1 MKYLIFSLRFV
12 SLFAILL
19 TSNRVF
25 AQNTLDNLGLTA
37 ATPSAIA
44 LSTRLLSTS
53 YTGPAFRIRRS
64 SDNELRDLYF
74 DAGTISLNSQ
84 VSVAGGGPATLTTLG
99 TWIGANSGTVAIW
112 YDQSG
117 NGRNAV
123 QATNAR
129 QPRLINAGSIDLKS
143 GRAAVRHLAAGQHF
157 LSVSTAILSTNFW
170 SINAVESL
178 DGGANQRMLSGQGNW
193 LLGFWNG
200 NEQSF
205 YFQGGA
211 AGTYNSG
218 IAATTNNQIYSSIG
232 QGASNALVFRNSS
245 SFSAQGGGVP
255 SSPPTTLLTSSYI
268 TTSEFSNGTIQEIT
282 VFSNAITAA
291 ERQIIECNQGTHYSI
306 SISTP
311 SISLNATSPIPV
323 GTTTV
328 NLPYSAANG
337 STYSITWNPA
347 AITAGFVNVT
357 NAALP
362 ASPITITVPAVG
374 PVAGSSYNGTLTVSN
389 SCSGI
394 SPNYSV
400 TIFIIGTN
408 TLDNLGLTV
417 ANPSSVA
424 YGLRK
429 LSSTYVGPVMQIRRS
444 SDGELRDVYFDGTGV
459 LSINSLVS
467 AAGGG
472 DATAT
477 TLTSWIGANSGT
489 VAIWY
494 DQSGQWRNASQTLVA
509 NQPRVINAGAIETQ
523 NGKPAVFLNGTSSYL
538 VESTTNVS
546 NPYAM
551 NTVASRTASNGGYQ
565 RLINL
570 SSTSDFFGYLGAS
583 VGNYATFVGSG
594 GSWNDV
600 AANTPNT
607 SIGATSAILSMNV
620 VAGAGGLVPFINGI
634 TQIGKNGTAGTST
647 GFLIGAPFPPAFSL
661 SQLWTGYISDFEIFP
676 ATLSIAAR
684 GALECNQSSF
694 YSISFT
700 TPTITHG
707 SITPVPVGTGA
718 VNLTYSATT
727 GNPTTYSIS
736 WDASALGAGFTN
748 IANSAL
754 PATPISI
761 AVGPTSVPGA
771 TYTGVLTVNNACGT
785 SSINY
790 PISVSILNSILG
802 LTPATSASYSLRK
815 LSPTYTGAAIQVRR
829 SSDNATQDIG
839 FTAGGDLDQT
849 ALLAFV
855 GAGNGFVSIWYDQ
868 SGFGRNATQATQA
881 AQPRIVNAGVVD
893 TQNGKPTMIFSGAQT
908 LLSSMTAVQGTT
920 SGTVTTSNFVFQNAT
935 VQSSLLSNGDGGANR
950 YNIHAPWNDGNTY
963 FDIGNNGSGG
973 RISGPLTWPSYSIAT
988 FRRNGAQGDVWKNG
1002 VNSLTSGSFG
1012 TAVTSNSAMWIGS
1025 YNGASFFINGGMAEL
1040 TVFSS
1045 ALSNADRTTLECSQ
1059 SAYYTISLTG
1069 ATNFEFYIQ
1078 GTPAASACNTTDE
1091 QVVWKNSDL
1100 VNNQATG
1107 NNLLKVQGGG
1117 AWNGGA
1123 ASWNTVSNN
1132 GYFQF
1137 TASETNTFRMAGLS
1151 TTNTD
1156 ANYTTIQ
1163 YAFYLQ
1169 NGGTLGIYESGV
1181 NRGNFGSYAT
1191 NDILKITVEANV
1203 VKYYR
1208 NATLLYIS
1216 TVTPTLPLLV
1226 DVSVNTVGGTI
1237 NNAIVSNYNT
1247 GVFVA
1252 NAINAGATPVYQ
1264 WKLNGSDVGTNNS
1277 TYTNTTLNNNDI
1289 VSCVLTYTG
1298 ICGVVTATSNGMTN
1312 KAVAAP
1318 SSIDFYITGTTAAS
1332 ACNTVDENVAWKI
1345 TDFRNVQGTGNSLV
1359 KINADGSNGGWNGG
1373 AASWNIVANNGY
1385 FQFTASETNTFR
1397 MAGLS
1402 TTNTDA
1408 NYTTIQYAFYLV
1420 NNGTLR
1426 IYQSGVDIGAFGT
1439 YTTNDILKIAVEANV
1454 VKYYR
1459 NATLLYISAVAPTLP
1474 LLVDVSINSTGGTIN
1489 NAIVSNYNTGTFTA
1503 TATNAGTPSFQWFVN
1518 GSPIGGATLSTY
1530 TNTSLANNDV
1540 VTCTM
1545 LPGLGGCTLVPPYTS
1560 NAITNKAVP
1569 APTSIDFY
1577 ITGTVAASACNTV
1590 DENVAW
1596 KITDFRNVQG
1606 TGNSLVKINADG
1618 SNGGWNGGAAS
1629 WNTVSNNGYF
1639 QFTAT
1644 ETNTLRM
1651 VGLSNTNTDANYTTI
1666 QYAFY
1671 LLNNGTVRIFQS
1683 GVDIGAFGTYTT
1695 NDIFK
1700 IAVEANVVKYYRN
1713 ATLLYI
1719 SAIAP
1724 SLPLLV
1730 DVSINSTGGTI
1741 TNAIVSNYNTGTF
1754 TATATNA
1761 GTPSFQWF
1769 LNGSPIGGATS
1780 SSYTNTS
1787 LANNDIVTCTMLP
1800 GLGGCTLVPP
1810 YTSNTITNK
1819 AVPAPTSI
1827 DFYLSGTISTT
1838 ACTEAIEQVVW
1849 KISDLVNTQASG
1861 NNLVKINA
1869 SGWNGGAASWNTVSN
1884 NGFFEFTA
1892 TETNIERMAGLST
1905 TNVNA
1910 SYTTIQYAV
1919 YLVNNGT
1926 YRVYESNNDRGGFG
1940 TYSTNDVFRVSV
1952 EANVVK
1958 YFRNGVLFYT
1968 SAVAPTLPLLVDVSI
1983 NQTGGT
1989 ITNALVVN
1997 NSNSGAFAVV
2007 ATNAGLNPTFD
2018 WRVNGSSVQVG
2029 TSTTYTNT
2037 SLVPGDV
2044 VTAILTPNLGGCS
2057 LTNYTSNSITI
2068 NGPGATPTNWT
2079 GGTDSNWYI
2088 ASNWD
2093 NGIPNKFKSA
2103 VINSGT
2109 PNNLTLTASANVYDI
2124 TIQPGATFTI
2134 SGSNQLYVFR
2144 NFTNNGAFVPNTSR
2158 VNFIGCSNASVLSC
2172 SGTQTFYNITVN
2184 TSYGLTVASGTH
2196 QVSNN
2201 FTFTNGIVT
2210 QNATLLFLAGSSA
2223 TGASNLS
2230 YVNGSVRKAGT
2241 TAFVFPIGSSS
2252 RFARIG
2258 IGAPS
2263 ASTTYTAQY
2272 FNTPFGTY
2280 TNAAAPL
2287 PVFNNVSARE
2297 YWTLNQ
2303 TVGSGN
2309 ATVTLYWEDSQYSQ
2323 INDCGTTDLR
2333 IARFNGTAWQNN
2345 NNSVSTT
2352 GACSLSSAL
2361 AGTVS
2366 TTAVV
2371 TQFGPLTFGSLSNT
2385 VNPLPVEL
2393 TSFMAAVTPN
2403 SVLLNWS
2410 TASELNNDFFELQRS
2425 ATGEKFE
2432 KIATVKGAGTVRDRT
2447 DYQYE
2452 DVTPLYGKNYYRLR
2466 QVDFDGQDAYS
2477 NVVVADVSIVSAS
2490 FSASVFPNPG
2500 RQDELKFMINTSDTS
2515 SPVRMRM
2522 FDQLGKNVIDETLSL
2537 QTSSEQFDLRLPNQ
2551 VSAGMFTLIFE
2562 KGTQKQFIRLVIK
2575 E

>member
-1 MKYLIFSLRFV
+1 
-12 SLFAILL
+12 
-19 TSNRVF
+19 
-25 AQNTLDNLGLTA
+25 
-37 ATPSAIA
+37 
-44 LSTRLLSTS
+44 
-53 YTGPAFRIRRS
+53 
-64 SDNELRDLYF
+64 
-74 DAGTISLNSQ
+74 
-84 VSVAGGGPATLTTLG
+84 
-99 TWIGANSGTVAIW
+99 
-112 YDQSG
+112 
-117 NGRNAV
+117 
-123 QATNAR
+123 
-129 QPRLINAGSIDLKS
+129 
-143 GRAAVRHLAAGQHF
+143 
-157 LSVSTAILSTNFW
+157 
-170 SINAVESL
+170 
-178 DGGANQRMLSGQGNW
+178 
-193 LLGFWNG
+193 
-200 NEQSF
+200 
-205 YFQGGA
+205 
-211 AGTYNSG
+211 
-218 IAATTNNQIYSSIG
+218 
-232 QGASNALVFRNSS
+232 
-245 SFSAQGGGVP
+245 
-255 SSPPTTLLTSSYI
+255 
-268 TTSEFSNGTIQEIT
+268 
-282 VFSNAITAA
+282 
-291 ERQIIECNQGTHYSI
+291 
-306 SISTP
+306 
-311 SISLNATSPIPV
+311 
-323 GTTTV
+323 
-328 NLPYSAANG
+328 
-337 STYSITWNPA
+337 
-347 AITAGFVNVT
+347 
-357 NAALP
+357 
-362 ASPITITVPAVG
+362 
-374 PVAGSSYNGTLTVSN
+374 
-389 SCSGI
+389 
-394 SPNYSV
+394 
-400 TIFIIGTN
+400 
-408 TLDNLGLTV
+408 
-417 ANPSSVA
+417 
-424 YGLRK
+424 
-429 LSSTYVGPVMQIRRS
+429 
-444 SDGELRDVYFDGTGV
+444 
-459 LSINSLVS
+459 
-467 AAGGG
+467 
-472 DATAT
+472 
-477 TLTSWIGANSGT
+477 
-489 VAIWY
+489 
-494 DQSGQWRNASQTLVA
+494 
-509 NQPRVINAGAIETQ
+509 
-523 NGKPAVFLNGTSSYL
+523 
-538 VESTTNVS
+538 
-546 NPYAM
+546 
-551 NTVASRTASNGGYQ
+551 
-565 RLINL
+565 
-570 SSTSDFFGYLGAS
+570 
-583 VGNYATFVGSG
+583 
-594 GSWNDV
+594 
-600 AANTPNT
+600 
-607 SIGATSAILSMNV
+607 
-620 VAGAGGLVPFINGI
+620 
-634 TQIGKNGTAGTST
+634 
-647 GFLIGAPFPPAFSL
+647 
-661 SQLWTGYISDFEIFP
+661 
-676 ATLSIAAR
+676 
-684 GALECNQSSF
+684 
-694 YSISFT
+694 
-700 TPTITHG
+700 
-707 SITPVPVGTGA
+707 
-718 VNLTYSATT
+718 
-727 GNPTTYSIS
+727 
-736 WDASALGAGFTN
+736 
-748 IANSAL
+748 
-754 PATPISI
+754 
-761 AVGPTSVPGA
+761 
-771 TYTGVLTVNNACGT
+771 
-785 SSINY
+785 
-790 PISVSILNSILG
+790 
-802 LTPATSASYSLRK
+802 
-815 LSPTYTGAAIQVRR
+815 
-829 SSDNATQDIG
+829 
-839 FTAGGDLDQT
+839 
-849 ALLAFV
+849 
-855 GAGNGFVSIWYDQ
+855 
-868 SGFGRNATQATQA
+868 
-881 AQPRIVNAGVVD
+881 
-893 TQNGKPTMIFSGAQT
+893 
-908 LLSSMTAVQGTT
+908 
-920 SGTVTTSNFVFQNAT
+920 
-935 VQSSLLSNGDGGANR
+935 
-950 YNIHAPWNDGNTY
+950 
-963 FDIGNNGSGG
+963 
-973 RISGPLTWPSYSIAT
+973 
-988 FRRNGAQGDVWKNG
+988 
-1002 VNSLTSGSFG
+1002 
-1012 TAVTSNSAMWIGS
+1012 MWIGS

-1560 NAITNKAVP
+1560 NP
-1569 APTSIDFY
+1569 
-1577 ITGTVAASACNTV
+1577 
-1590 DENVAW
+1590 
-1596 KITDFRNVQG
+1596 
-1606 TGNSLVKINADG
+1606 
-1618 SNGGWNGGAAS
+1618 
-1629 WNTVSNNGYF
+1629 
-1639 QFTAT
+1639 
-1644 ETNTLRM
+1644 
-1651 VGLSNTNTDANYTTI
+1651 
-1666 QYAFY
+1666 
-1671 LLNNGTVRIFQS
+1671 
-1683 GVDIGAFGTYTT
+1683 
-1695 NDIFK
+1695 
-1700 IAVEANVVKYYRN
+1700 
-1713 ATLLYI
+1713 
-1719 SAIAP
+1719 
-1724 SLPLLV
+1724 
-1730 DVSINSTGGTI
+1730 
-1741 TNAIVSNYNTGTF
+1741 
-1754 TATATNA
+1754 
-1761 GTPSFQWF
+1761 
-1769 LNGSPIGGATS
+1769 
-1780 SSYTNTS
+1780 
-1787 LANNDIVTCTMLP
+1787 
-1800 GLGGCTLVPP
+1800 
-1810 YTSNTITNK
+1810 ITNK

-1926 YRVYESNNDRGGFG
+1926 YRVYESNIDRGGFG